1 MICHDKNTEKKIKE
15 AAKTL
20 FLEKG
25 FNLTTSRE
33 IVKKA
38 WVNLSLLNYHF
49 WSKKELF
56 DIIILETFKEFSDH
70 LFILINNEKVS
81 FQDKIIKFCND
92 FFDFLIENE
101 LFFIFIQKEATKD
114 PENIA
119 KKIQNEME
127 HIKEDINLWKSIL
140 IQQYQEATKKDIS
153 DFRNFFTNIF
163 SLIIYPILGRKI
175 LTVLMGTN
183 FKEYQKFL
191 QGRKKEISKL
201 IPVLL

>member
-56 DIIILETFKEFSDH
+56 DIRLKRGCLVCETAPSIHVESPYYYSST
-70 LFILINNEKVS
+70 NWCSPEANVS
-81 FQDKIIKFCND
+81 FIFLTSAIKNIAA
-92 FFDFLIENE
+92 IEMVAAAAE
-101 LFFIFIQKEATKD
+101 MMRIAFFI
-114 PENIA
+114 
-119 KKIQNEME
+119 
-127 HIKEDINLWKSIL
+127 
-140 IQQYQEATKKDIS
+140 
-153 DFRNFFTNIF
+153 
-163 SLIIYPILGRKI
+163 
-175 LTVLMGTN
+175 
-183 FKEYQKFL
+183 
-191 QGRKKEISKL
+191 
-201 IPVLL
+201 